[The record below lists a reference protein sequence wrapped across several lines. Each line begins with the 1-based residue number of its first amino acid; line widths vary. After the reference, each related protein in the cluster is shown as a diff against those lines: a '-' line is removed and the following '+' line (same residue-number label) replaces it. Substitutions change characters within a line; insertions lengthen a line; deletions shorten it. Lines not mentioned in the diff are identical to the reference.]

1 MLFSTTL
8 SGQNLYLNIAGKDS
22 LETQILKDVISG
34 KTFLDF
40 YTLNVTLDSLETQL
54 ERKGYIE
61 LERKSLERISDTAF
75 LAKYHLNTLYKYL
88 IINGTHKLIDLGIS
102 PRELESI
109 SLEKEEN
116 QIRVPFE
123 SVQSV
128 LQFINLK
135 LSERGD
141 PFVEVALQNLKPST
155 SYPNTL
161 EATLEL
167 ELKSIR
173 NVTGIKIMGYENF
186 PPAFLRYSAGIRKG
200 MLFNRDKIVERALLL
215 DNLGFVQ
222 NIKPPEALFTPD
234 ETELYIYLEKKPNN
248 SFDGIIGFATNE
260 ETNKL
265 ELNGYVNLQLSNN
278 LNFGEMLQLQYKN
291 DGSLQEQF
299 QVDVELPFLF
309 QSPVGLELGLDF
321 FKRDSTFLT
330 VQKNALMNY
339 HFNTRTKVFVGY
351 RDYQSDNLLDSDQAI
366 DNLEDFK
373 SAFFVFGG
381 NYSIPQRSETFPVK
395 SRIIVSNEIGARKVD
410 ALKTNQYRLSLRA
423 SHIFNLNANNSIF
436 AGNTS
441 GYLNSENYLVNELFR
456 FGGINSIRGFDENSI
471 DASLFSV
478 INTEYRYL
486 LSQNIFVHTIADLAH
501 FENRVTEI
509 TSQIYSFGLGMG
521 IRTNAGLFK
530 INIAN
535 GFLEGQNFEFS
546 NTKLHFSLT
555 SRF

>member
-1 MLFSTTL
+1 M
-8 SGQNLYLNIAGKDS
+8 NLTGKDS
-22 LETQILKDVISG
+22 LETQTINGLIQEKIFHDFLSLK
-34 KTFLDF
+34 TA
-40 YTLNVTLDSLETQL
+40 LDSLETQL
-54 ERKGYIE
+54 ERMGYIE
-61 LERKSLERISDTAF
+61 LERKSLERISDSAF
-75 LAKYHLNTLYKYL
+75 FANFHLNTVYKHL
-88 IINGTHKLIDLGIS
+88 IINDTYRLVDLGIA

-109 SLEKEEN
+109 SLENEEN
-116 QIRVPFE
+116 HIRVPFE
-123 SVQSV
+123 SVESV

-155 SYPNTL
+155 NYPNTL
-161 EATLEL
+161 EASLEL
-167 ELKSIR
+167 AFKSIR

-186 PPAFLRYSAGIRKG
+186 PTAFLRYSAGIRKG
-200 MLFNRDKIVERALLL
+200 MLFNRDKIVERAFLL

-222 NIKPPEALFTPD
+222 NIKAPEALFTPD
-234 ETELYIYLEKKPNN
+234 ETELYIYLEKKQNN
-248 SFDGIIGFATNE
+248 TFDGIIGFATNE
-260 ETNKL
+260 DANKL

-291 DGSLQEQF
+291 DGNLQEQF

-330 VQKNALMNY
+330 VQKNALVNY

-351 RDYQSDNLLDSDQAI
+351 KDYQSDNLLDSDQAI

-381 NYSIPQRSETFPVK
+381 NYSIPQRSELFPVK
-395 SRIIVSNEIGARKVD
+395 SRFNVSNEIGVRKMGD
-410 ALKTNQYRLSLRA
+410 LKTNQYRLSLRA

-436 AGNTS
+436 ARNTS
-441 GYLNSENYLVNELFR
+441 GYLHSENYLVNELFR

-478 INTEYRYL
+478 LNIEYRYL
-486 LSQNIFVHTIADLAH
+486 LTRNIYVHSITDLSY
-501 FENRVTEI
+501 FENKVTQI
-509 TSQIYSFGLGMG
+509 DSQLYSFGIGMG
-521 IRTNAGLFK
+521 LKTNTGLFRL
-530 INIAN
+530 NIAN
-535 GFLEGQNFEFS
+535 GAFENQSFEFS
-546 NTKLHFSLT
+546 NTKLHFSLNT
-555 SRF
+555 RF